1 MYVNYKQSFPLSNYI
16 GSCTILYVI
25 TPINTTIYTNAYK
38 IYNMDEVQKS
48 TNTCYLMIKFCNE
61 DARGI
66 VLMTKMWL
74 ANWLPQ
80 LNHFREVNENR
91 SLQHACQYKD
101 LAHADIFQDVSSYFE
116 LLIILVPRR
125 LTCNHDLN
133 ISNMSTLNLQWTNIK
148 RKIQVYGA
156 CQGPKPVFQVASHQ
170 VTFSHI

>member
-1 MYVNYKQSFPLSNYI
+1 
-16 GSCTILYVI
+16 
-25 TPINTTIYTNAYK
+25 
-38 IYNMDEVQKS
+38 
-48 TNTCYLMIKFCNE
+48 
-61 DARGI
+61 
-66 VLMTKMWL
+66 MTKMWL

-133 ISNMSTLNLQWTNIK
+133 ISNMSILNLQWANIK